1 MTADTTIWNVDSGLV
16 LPVFGDIDAA
26 NADALHEQL
35 LSLIES
41 GRDFGIVDMSDVTFM
56 DSTGLSALIAARKQL
71 LRENCAM
78 RLVITRPNLHRLFEV
93 TGLTEVF
100 DIFPSV
106 EAAAA

>member
-1 MTADTTIWNVDSGLV
+1 MTADSTTSTVDSGLV

-35 LSLIES
+35 LSLYEG
-41 GRDFGIVDMSDVTFM
+41 GRAFGIVDMSDVTFM
-56 DSTGLSALIAARKQL
+56 DSTGLSALLAARRQL
-71 LRENCAM
+71 LGANCDM
-78 RLVITRPNLHRLFEV
+78 RLVITRPNLHKLFEI